1 MVKIPDWM
9 STSFD
14 VVDAAWSRKRALEFT
29 SALDVAYIIVKKAL
43 RGHAAEF
50 YLLEHE
56 EFRQMILQ
64 SLAQSHGGRVI
75 GMLSALDPTPTLLQD
90 AIVRE
95 ATRAI
100 VLEGEKPVGVVEPVT
115 EEPEAM
121 AGMESFNPGDSG
133 SGDGGDGGGAGG
145 SGGGSG
151 SGGIPPVSR
160 TLVADMPP
168 AMKATSTAKLT
179 VTLTSKA
186 VAGRNAGSF
195 KAPAGAQVDV
205 IVRAD
210 PPLKVV
216 GKATHT
222 FTVQDP
228 QPDDAHPFDIE
239 ATATGKGR
247 VDVEAYHNGMPIAA
261 LEVSTEVF
269 DAVPATAT
277 KAATPQDA
285 SVELVNRPRTEL
297 SLFIFERGDEI
308 TFFLQSADGRYNLDD
323 FPPVKLRT
331 PREYFQEFFRTIEKL
346 DAEDGREKLANQGL
360 NLFRTAVPEDLQRAL
375 WSFRSQ
381 VRTLQINSDEPWIP
395 WEVCKLE
402 GVVDGSVE
410 EGPFFAE
417 AFKVTR
423 WFRKVPAVPR
433 ITLNNIALV
442 VPGDSG
448 LASAANEKGYIEG
461 LRSARRE
468 VSNIPATRAGVT
480 KAMQDAVFDGW
491 HFTGHA
497 RASATANADQAPIE
511 LENSEKLT
519 PADIVGRT
527 TNLLKTRPFVFLNA
541 CQSAQAGMSLTGV
554 GGWAQRFI
562 KVPSDRPSA
571 AAFVGTYWQVDDDK
585 AFAFAKAL
593 YDGLIGSK
601 PIGAAAHEARLAVQ
615 SRDGEP
621 YDTSWLAYTVYA
633 DPSAVVE

>member
-1 MVKIPDWM
+1 MVKNPDWM
-9 STSFD
+9 STDFN

-29 SALDVAYIIVKKAL
+29 SGLDVGYIIVKKAL

-50 YLLEHE
+50 YLLALE
-56 EFRQMILQ
+56 EFERRLRQ
-64 SLAQSHGGRVI
+64 SSSGRVMN
-75 GMLSALDPTPTLLQD
+75 MLSVLDPTPTLLQD
-90 AIVRE
+90 AIMSA

-100 VLEGEKPVGVVEPVT
+100 VLQGEKPVGVVEPVAD
-115 EEPEAM
+115 EAKVM
-121 AGMESFNPGDSG
+121 ADRGALRTRAASG
-133 SGDGGDGGGAGG
+133 SDGGDGG
-145 SGGGSG
+145 SG
-151 SGGIPPVSR
+151 PPVPR

-168 AMKATSTAKLT
+168 VMRMDAAAKLT
-179 VTLTSKA
+179 ITLTAKA
-186 VAGRNAGSF
+186 VSGKHAGSF
-195 KAPAGAQVDV
+195 TAPVGAEVDV

-216 GKATHT
+216 GKVTHT
-222 FTVQDP
+222 FKVQDP
-228 QPDDAHPFDIE
+228 QPDDVHAFDIE

-247 VDVEAYHNGMPIAA
+247 VEIDAYHNGIPVAA
-261 LEVSTEVF
+261 LEVTTDIV
-269 DAVPATAT
+269 DALPATAPP
-277 KAATPQDA
+277 AAPKDA
-285 SVELVNRPRTEL
+285 KVELVDRPRTEL

-308 TFFLQSADGRYNLDD
+308 TFFLQSADGRYNMDD
-323 FPPVKLRT
+323 YPPVKLRT
-331 PREYFQEFFRTIEKL
+331 PREHFQEFFRTIEKL
-346 DAEDGREKLANQGL
+346 DAEEGREKLANQGL
-360 NLFRTAVPEDLQRAL
+360 NLFRTAVPEELQRAL
-375 WSFRSQ
+375 WSFKDR

-423 WFRKVPAVPR
+423 WFRRVPAVPR
-433 ITLNNIALV
+433 ITLGNIALV

-448 LASAANEKGYIEG
+448 LSNAVNEKTYIEG
-461 LRSARRE
+461 LRGAKRDVR
-468 VSNIPATRAGVT
+468 NIPATRADVT
-480 KAMQDAVFDGW
+480 KAMQEAAFDAW

-497 RASATANADQAPIE
+497 RASATANADQSPIE
-511 LENSEKLT
+511 LENDEKLT
-519 PADIVGRT
+519 PADIVGKT
-527 TNLLKTRPFVFLNA
+527 SNLLKTKPFVFLNA

-593 YDGLIGSK
+593 YDRLIDAV
-601 PIGAAAHEARLAVQ
+601 PIGQAAHEARLAAQ

-633 DPSAVVE
+633 DPSAVVVETR